1 MWIATELVVK
11 SYLVDQLEKGM
22 LCLNILHPGT
32 EQQTYQIFSLDRVPR
47 DEQAFLAL
55 NGYPVEFSIVFEEKE
70 IANHSQIGWFDFGEQ
85 VDFLTEISLK
95 EINIILNEFDGW
107 LDIEID
113 DESYE
118 LYDLIVTVLKEEKV
132 LLRFYEEED
141 VEEIEE
147 DFSDEWEDDIE
158 D

>member
-1 MWIATELVVK
+1 MWIAVELVVK

-22 LCLNILHPGT
+22 LFLNILHPST
-32 EQQTYQIFSLDRVPR
+32 EKQTYEIFSLDRVPR

-132 LLRFYEEED
+132 LLRFYEED

-147 DFSDEWEDDIE
+147 DFLDEWKDDIE

>member
-22 LCLNILHPGT
+22 LFLNILHPGT
-32 EQQTYQIFSLDRVPR
+32 EKQTYEIFSLDRVPR